1 MDKETKEIFLL
12 LRKYMKHVLKEE
24 GVTFTEGKTLEN
36 SDLKFTPYEINFLKT
51 VSAQIQD

>member
-12 LRKYMKHVLKEE
+12 LRKYMKHVDNCE